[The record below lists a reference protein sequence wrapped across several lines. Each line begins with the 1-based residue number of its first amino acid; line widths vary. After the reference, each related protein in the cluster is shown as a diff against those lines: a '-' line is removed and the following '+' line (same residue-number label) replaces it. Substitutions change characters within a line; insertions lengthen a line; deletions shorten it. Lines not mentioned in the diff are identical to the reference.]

1 MSNFPSNSYCDERRC
16 SHKLFV
22 ALTLQKS
29 KSVLLWTVFLSSDRQ
44 VVSQVKSLLVKN
56 RNILTHVML
65 TNLLNVLVNY
75 TFSIKQFVCFPVKSI
90 ILSGQIILRKAVQGV
105 IFNNNGL
112 VTILCREFYTVFRF
126 ILWKIEQDWN
136 AKIGNR
142 GLRIVLISKMLCDTS
157 YLCIFQRPTI

>member
-1 MSNFPSNSYCDERRC
+1 MLKCTLINLLIHLTGKSQIFTCNFICQIFRQIVIVMSDAAHINCLSPWHYKNQN
-16 SHKLFV
+16 LFCYE
-22 ALTLQKS
+22 QF
-29 KSVLLWTVFLSSDRQ
+29 FLSSDRQ

-75 TFSIKQFVCFPVKSI
+75 TFLIKQFVCFPVKSI

-112 VTILCREFYTVFRF
+112 VTILCREFYTVVRS
-126 ILWKIEQDWN
+126 IL
-136 AKIGNR
+136 
-142 GLRIVLISKMLCDTS
+142 
-157 YLCIFQRPTI
+157 Y

>member
-1 MSNFPSNSYCDERRC
+1 MSNFPSNSYCDELRC

-29 KSVLLWTVFLSSDRQ
+29 NSVLLWTVFLSSDRQ

-65 TNLLNVLVNY
+65 TNLLSVLVNF
-75 TFSIKQFVCFPVKSI
+75 TFLIKQFVCFLLKNM

-112 VTILCREFYTVFRF
+112 VTILCRGFYTVVRS
-126 ILWKIEQDWN
+126 ILWKFEQDWN
-136 AKIGNR
+136 TKIGNR
-142 GLRIVLISKMLCDTS
+142 GLRILLIP
-157 YLCIFQRPTI
+157 IPTKNVTQY